1 MQGTVKWYN
10 EIKGYGFIQTSDNK
24 DIFVHRSGLENSYLG
39 LETGQTVQFDVKDIV
54 RHRLVRKIVNA
65 YDKYYFEQAAKK
77 EDAEKANNKENHE

>member
-39 LETGQTVQFDVKDIV
+39 LETGQIVEFDIKEGDKGPVAVNVKST
-54 RHRLVRKIVNA
+54 
-65 YDKYYFEQAAKK
+65 E
-77 EDAEKANNKENHE
+77 